1 MQTTSL
7 EQPLQMLSKIA
18 QSSKAYYQLLHTGPR
33 PEHFAPFLESLT
45 EGLRSYF
52 LQKGFEASQQNIL
65 FRRFVLERAGQRMDA
80 FLQERLDSA
89 EYKLW
94 QEQDSYPAAL
104 LLRIK
109 LSE

>member
-1 MQTTSL
+1 MNTSQ
-7 EQPLQMLSKIA
+7 EQPLHILSKIA
-18 QSSKAYYQLLHTGPR
+18 HSSKAYYQLLQTGPR
-33 PEHFAPFLESLT
+33 PEHFAPFLESLS

-52 LQKGFEASQQNIL
+52 VQKGFEASRQNIL

-94 QEQDSYPAAL
+94 QEQDSYQAEL

-109 LSE
+109 SSD